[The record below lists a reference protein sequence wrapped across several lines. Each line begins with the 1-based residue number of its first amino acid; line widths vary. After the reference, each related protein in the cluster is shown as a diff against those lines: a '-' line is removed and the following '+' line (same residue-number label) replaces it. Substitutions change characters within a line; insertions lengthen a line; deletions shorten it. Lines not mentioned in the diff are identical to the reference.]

1 MTYFCKHTYI
11 PVYIIKCEIGPLKE
25 LWKPNKSYENQY
37 GENMHGSIL
46 SFKLCRWNT
55 IPRNFIAPPPKVM
68 IHEHFGAFW
77 PELQEFIFPFLF
89 AQSRH
94 SNVCE
99 CPRWAWEV
107 AKDFR
112 LISFSTGMDMYVK
125 RNFFSSRSVQFNLN
139 KKKSTLQNTWG
150 AAILRNVSWN
160 RLCKTKH
167 SRTKS
172 LHPPLTFVDFCFRP
186 KSGALN

>member
-1 MTYFCKHTYI
+1 MSTLTYFCKHTYI

-55 IPRNFIAPPPKVM
+55 IPRNFIRALPPKIM
-68 IHEHFGAFW
+68 IHENFGAFW
-77 PELQEFIFPFLF
+77 QELQEFIFPFLF

-112 LISFSTGMDMYVK
+112 LISFSTVMDMYVK

-139 KKKSTLQNTWG
+139 KKIDIAEHLRCCYTEKFLVKQALQNE
-150 AAILRNVSWN
+150 ALAHKIPPPAKFNLRWF
-160 RLCKTKH
+160 L
-167 SRTKS
+167 
-172 LHPPLTFVDFCFRP
+172 L
-186 KSGALN
+186 